1 MPTAEST
8 EATEYTGHCCHGVD
22 GSRRVMIPS
31 EWRPDQADVKFTL
44 IPWPI
49 GSEDRILVL
58 PPARWKELRSR
69 LAAESMS
76 DPEVAA
82 LETQIA
88 ANSAKVGLDKVG
100 RMCLPEA
107 LSDTVGLKKD
117 VELVGRL
124 DKFEIWNPGV
134 YAKANAESR
143 TMAISAFKR
152 LRL

>member
-1 MPTAEST
+1 MSAT
-8 EATEYTGHCCHGVD
+8 EATESTEYTGRCCHGVD
-22 GSRRVMIPS
+22 QSRRVMIPS
-31 EWRPDQADVKFTL
+31 EWRPTEADVKFTL

-58 PPARWKELRSR
+58 PPARWKEMRSR

-88 ANSAKVGLDKVG
+88 ANSAKVALDKVG
-100 RMCLPEA
+100 RMCLPET
-107 LSDTVGLKKD
+107 LSKTVGLKKE
-117 VELVGRL
+117 VELVGRI
-124 DKFEIWNPGV
+124 DKFEIWNPAG
-134 YAKANAESR
+134 YAKADVESR
-143 TMAISAFKR
+143 EMAISAFKR

>member
-1 MPTAEST
+1 MPAAEST
-8 EATEYTGHCCHGVD
+8 ETTEYTGHCCHGVD

-31 EWRPDQADVKFTL
+31 DWRPEEADVKFTL

-49 GSEDRILVL
+49 GIEDRILVL
-58 PPARWKELRSR
+58 PPARWKALRAR
-69 LAAESMS
+69 LAEESMS

-88 ANSAKVGLDKVG
+88 ANSAKVSLDKVG
-100 RMCLPEA
+100 RMCLPEM
-107 LSDTVGLKKD
+107 LSQTVGLGKE

-124 DKFEIWNPGV
+124 DKFEIWNP
-134 YAKANAESR
+134 KAYAESSAQNR
-143 TMAISAFKR
+143 TKAISAFNR